1 MAVLATTSC
10 QNDVADGKDSIGLM
24 MGQKMDGGKDAR
36 YLIDK
41 MLLPFSLFHFSIDF
55 KGKQYVAKNVR

>member
-1 MAVLATTSC
+1 
-10 QNDVADGKDSIGLM
+10 M